1 MHTHTQPGKQCY
13 IETELKNIQPRGIFR
28 HEKFWMQCIS
38 KGEEEGRKNQCDSII
53 RIDAKINRKN
63 VQTWTDKF
71 NGKFLAQIVTFWN
84 E

>member
-1 MHTHTQPGKQCY
+1 
-13 IETELKNIQPRGIFR
+13 
-28 HEKFWMQCIS
+28 MQCIS

-84 E
+84 EWNITLIDRTLMEVLIDFEEQS